1 MKKIQL
7 FVLSVVVVLFTACH
21 GNIWDAIDDLD
32 ARVARLEE
40 LCKEMNTNITS
51 LQTIVSVIQENDVIT
66 GITPIEK
73 GGKVVGYTISF
84 DKHEPI
90 TIYNGEDGKDGA
102 NGVDGKDGYTP
113 ILGVAKD
120 TDGVYYWTLDG
131 EWLLDAEGN
140 KLRVTGR
147 DGKDGIDGEDGK
159 DGADGKDGQDGQ
171 DGKDGVDGADGKDG
185 QDGTNGT
192 NGADGKDGVTP
203 QLKIEEGYWYISYDN
218 GATWTE
224 LGKAVGEDGQNGTN
238 GTNGKDGQDGDSM
251 FSKVTYDEKNAYLTL
266 ADGTVL
272 TIPLGEGVWEKLE
285 DLEERIAELEALCKE
300 MNTNIVALQTIVAA
314 LQNNDYITG
323 VAPITKD
330 GKTIG
335 YVISFAKNDPITIYN
350 GEDGK
355 DGANGTN
362 GQDGKD
368 GVDGYTPILGVAK
381 DTDGVYYWTLDGQWL
396 LDADGNKLRVTG
408 RDGKDGQD
416 GQDGKDGVDGEDGK
430 DGVDGEDGIDGE
442 NGQNGTNGTNGV
454 DGKDGVT
461 PQLKIENNYWYVS
474 YDKGVTWTELG
485 KAVGEDGKDGID
497 GEDGK
502 PGTDGKPGKDGVDG
516 DSMFS
521 NVTYDENNVYFI
533 LTNGTTLVVPRG
545 NSSTSDFD
553 QTVIDNLV
561 TSLVVDKDIIY
572 LTNIGDKDTI
582 IATTAPF
589 PNSKVIWSSS
599 DTTIVNV
606 NNGIVE
612 AISSGISV
620 ISAKAGN
627 LIKEVNVFVLLP
639 NGTLSGIF
647 SVSANKRV
655 RFSKGNLQ
663 YQASTGIWRFAEHQ
677 YDAIGSQNKNIS
689 STYVDW
695 IDLFGWGTAGY
706 NGKFPYMTST
716 NYEDYRSFYDWGQYN
731 AISNGGD
738 EVNLWR
744 TLSYSE
750 WLYILH
756 SRDYASILRGVA
768 SVNGVNGLILLP
780 DNCILPDAIT
790 FHGGVADKY
799 GAEYYSSLNKYT
811 LNEWKILENC
821 GAVFLPAAGNRYGTS
836 ISEVGSRGL
845 YWTITGA
852 DVHLAESVEFT
863 SGHVESSDNSRANKS
878 NGLSVRLVK
887 DVTE

>member
-1 MKKIQL
+1 MRKIQL

-102 NGVDGKDGYTP
+102 NGANGLDGKDGYTP

-120 TDGVYYWTLDG
+120 SDGVYYWTLDG

-159 DGADGKDGQDGQ
+159 DGADGKDGQDG
-171 DGKDGVDGADGKDG
+171 
-185 QDGTNGT
+185 TNGT

-218 GATWTE
+218 GATWAE
-224 LGKAVGEDGQNGTN
+224 LGKAVGEDG
-238 GTNGKDGQDGDSM
+238 KDGQDGKPGADGKDGKDGDSM
-251 FSKVTYDEKNAYLTL
+251 FTKVTYDEKNVYLTL
-266 ADGTVL
+266 TNGTVL

-285 DLEERIAELEALCKE
+285 DLEERIAKLEALCKE
-300 MNTNIVALQTIVAA
+300 MNTNIVALQTIVTA

-416 GQDGKDGVDGEDGK
+416 GQDGKDGVDGEDG
-430 DGVDGEDGIDGE
+430 IDGE

-485 KAVGEDGKDGID
+485 KAVGEDGKDGQ
-497 GEDGK
+497 DGK
-502 PGTDGKPGKDGVDG
+502 PGADGKDGQDG
-516 DSMFS
+516 DSMFTS
-521 NVTYDENNVYFI
+521 VTYDDNNVYFT
-533 LTNGTTLVVPRG
+533 LTDGSVLIVPRG
-545 NSSTSDFD
+545 NSTSDFD

-561 TSLVVDKDIIY
+561 SSLDIDKDIIY
-572 LTNIGDKDTI
+572 LQNIGDKATI
-582 IATTAPF
+582 VATTAPF

-599 DTTIVNV
+599 DETIVKV
-606 NNGIVE
+606 IDGVVE
-612 AISSGISV
+612 AISDGCAVIEIKSGSLTKKCKIGVASLG
-620 ISAKAGN
+620 KDG
-627 LIKEVNVFVLLP
+627 ELP
-639 NGTLSGIF
+639 GLF
-647 SVSANKRV
+647 SVGNTTKIQ
-655 RFSKGNLQ
+655 FSKGNLL
-663 YQASTGIWRFAEHQ
+663 YNSKDKIWRFTENQ
-677 YDAIGSQNKNIS
+677 YDTVPSGWIG
-689 STYVDW
+689 D
-695 IDLFGWGTAGY
+695 FGWGTSGY
-706 NGKFPYMTST
+706 NDKYPTMTST
-716 NYEDYRSFYDWGQYN
+716 NYKDYAFGESSNDIYKTSYDWGTFN
-731 AISNGGD
+731 PIENGGNKAGLWHTIGAYSW
-738 EVNLWR
+738 EYIITERVNSR
-744 TLSYSE
+744 N
-750 WLYILH
+750 LY
-756 SRDYASILRGVA
+756 GVA
-768 SVNGVNGLILLP
+768 CIDGINGLVLLP
-780 DNCILPDAIT
+780 DDWEKPKNINFTSGLAT
-790 FHGGVADKY
+790 SS
-799 GAEYYSSLNKYT
+799 GAEYYKTINNYT
-811 LNEWKILENC
+811 IDEWNIMMTA
-821 GAVFLPAAGNRYGTS
+821 GAVFLPITNSDKSGGYYWTGSSSNHTSGSYDGYRMSYYFGFSATDFVQIKYENSYSSAESYRYNRY
-836 ISEVGSRGL
+836 
-845 YWTITGA
+845 A
-852 DVHLAESVEFT
+852 
-863 SGHVESSDNSRANKS
+863 
-878 NGLSVRLVK
+878 VRLIRK
-887 DVTE
+887 LDTA

>member
-1 MKKIQL
+1 MKKFYL
-7 FVLSVVVVLFTACH
+7 FVLASIMMLLSACH
-21 GNIWDAIDDLD
+21 GSIWDAIDDLD

-40 LCKEMNTNITS
+40 LCKEMNTNISS
-51 LQTIVSVIQENDVIT
+51 LQTIVSVLQDNDYIT
-66 GITPIEK
+66 GILPIEK
-73 GGKVVGYTISF
+73 GGETIGYTITF
-84 DKHEPI
+84 GKHDPI
-90 TIYNGEDGKDGA
+90 TIYNGENGKDGL
-102 NGVDGKDGYTP
+102 NGTNGLDGKDGYTP

-131 EWLLDAEGN
+131 EWLLDADGN

-147 DGKDGIDGEDGK
+147 
-159 DGADGKDGQDGQ
+159 DGKDGQDGQ
-171 DGKDGVDGADGKDG
+171 DGKDGVDGEDGKDG
-185 QDGTNGT
+185 QNGT
-192 NGADGKDGVTP
+192 NGVDGKDGVTP
-203 QLKIEEGYWYISYDN
+203 QLKIENNYWYISYDN

-300 MNTNIVALQTIVAA
+300 MNTNIVALQTIVTA
-314 LQNNDYITG
+314 LQNNDYVTG

-381 DTDGVYYWTLDGQWL
+381 DTDGVYYWTLDGLWL

-502 PGTDGKPGKDGVDG
+502 DGQDGKPGTDGQPGKDGVDG

-545 NSSTSDFD
+545 NNSTSDFD

-561 TSLVVDKDIIY
+561 NSLVLDKNTIV
-572 LTNIGDKDTI
+572 LSVGGKDTI

-599 DTTIVNV
+599 DETIVKV
-606 NNGIVE
+606 ENGVVE
-612 AISSGISV
+612 AIQSGAVIISV
-620 ISAKAGN
+620 KAGT
-627 LIKEVNVFVLLP
+627 LAKECYVFVSKSLGL
-639 NGTLSGIF
+639 NNEYVDLGLSVKWATCNVG
-647 SVSANKRV
+647 ATTPEEY
-655 RFSKGNLQ
+655 GD
-663 YQASTGIWRFAEHQ
+663 YFAWGEIEPEPTK
-677 YDAIGSQNKNIS
+677 YNW
-689 STYVDW
+689 STYKYYEGQSGVFTKYRINTNEIVLEPLD
-695 IDLFGWGTAGY
+695 DAATMNWGGNWRMPTKNEIEELRTNCTWTWTTQNGVKGYKVTSKISGYTNCCIFMPAAGY
-706 NGKFPYMTST
+706 M
-716 NYEDYRSFYDWGQYN
+716 
-731 AISNGGD
+731 
-738 EVNLWR
+738 
-744 TLSYSE
+744 
-750 WLYILH
+750 
-756 SRDYASILRGVA
+756 
-768 SVNGVNGLILLP
+768 NGVNGGSLF
-780 DNCILPDAIT
+780 NA
-790 FHGGVADKY
+790 GSY
-799 GAEYYSSLNKYT
+799 GRYWSSSL
-811 LNEWKILENC
+811 
-821 GAVFLPAAGNRYGTS
+821 GTS
-836 ISEVGSRGL
+836 ASTYSRLIEFQSDGKS
-845 YWTITGA
+845 ITNI
-852 DVHLAESVEFT
+852 E
-863 SGHVESSDNSRANKS
+863 RYY
-878 NGLSVRLVK
+878 GLSVRPVRP
-887 DVTE
+887 